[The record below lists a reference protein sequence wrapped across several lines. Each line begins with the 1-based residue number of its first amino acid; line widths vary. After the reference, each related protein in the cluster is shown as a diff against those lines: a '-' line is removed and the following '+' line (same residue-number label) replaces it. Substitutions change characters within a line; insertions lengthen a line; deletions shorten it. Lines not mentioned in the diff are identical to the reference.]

1 MSCTTST
8 NAEIQ
13 YHTYY
18 TNTSKYT
25 FTHTII
31 MIESVHEMLQ
41 VAHLMATNKQ
51 IKGLVAMEAM
61 IKVCTHKRAYIAYI
75 LETES

>member
-1 MSCTTST
+1 
-8 NAEIQ
+8 
-13 YHTYY
+13 
-18 TNTSKYT
+18 
-25 FTHTII
+25 

-61 IKVCTHKRAYIAYI
+61 IKVCTHKHAYIAYI
-75 LETES
+75 LEMES